1 MGIFLFDGQY
11 APTERWGIQQIDI
24 FTASTYTISDAL
36 SSLKALYK
44 IPSEKSSNNNQ
55 ENTMQPTI
63 FIVTLALVRIIIPV
77 ALLLTI
83 GTLVEK
89 RQAKNS

>member
-1 MGIFLFDGQY
+1 
-11 APTERWGIQQIDI
+11 
-24 FTASTYTISDAL
+24 
-36 SSLKALYK
+36 
-44 IPSEKSSNNNQ
+44 
-55 ENTMQPTI
+55 MQPTI